1 MCLRQESLPGELV
14 LEGSFPLYDK
24 FLRAST
30 VRPSCLEHSRKYS
43 ASGNQGHRS
52 TQPRTLPH
60 LRSYMRKRAPPPS
73 QGAVMKNCCLGTA
86 W

>member
-30 VRPSCLEHSRKYS
+30 VRPTVWNTAESIQRAATKVTGARSREPFHICDPTCGKE
-43 ASGNQGHRS
+43 R
-52 TQPRTLPH
+52 LPEAKA
-60 LRSYMRKRAPPPS
+60 R
-73 QGAVMKNCCLGTA
+73 
-86 W
+86 